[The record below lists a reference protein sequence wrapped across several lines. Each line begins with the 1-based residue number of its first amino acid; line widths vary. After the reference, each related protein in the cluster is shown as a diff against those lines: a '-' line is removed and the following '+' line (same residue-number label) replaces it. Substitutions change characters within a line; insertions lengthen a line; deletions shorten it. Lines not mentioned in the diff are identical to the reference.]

1 MEGRNLHFFLDL
13 LNPNMPIFKQD
24 LSTFNK
30 HCIGGLFTNIVKY
43 LVLFVIIYLHNILS
57 FLLFHTYSCINVK
70 EYQSHDIDKFFC
82 SKCEPVSGPT
92 VCEYW
97 KLHF

>member
-43 LVLFVIIYLHNILS
+43 LCLVCHYLSI
-57 FLLFHTYSCINVK
+57 
-70 EYQSHDIDKFFC
+70 
-82 SKCEPVSGPT
+82 
-92 VCEYW
+92 
-97 KLHF
+97 